1 LIYAKMASPIRSVK
15 AFIRCAGA
23 GRIAVMRG
31 KTPLVV
37 GISGASGAIYGV
49 RLLEALSARKI
60 PAHLI
65 ISKSAALTLK
75 EELTLAVE
83 KVRALAETTYQNTD
97 LGAAIS
103 SGSFPTRGMIIAPCS
118 IRTLSD
124 VAYGTTD
131 SLLSR
136 AADVTL
142 KERRR
147 LVLVV
152 REAPLHAGHLRSMLA
167 VTESGGIIV
176 PPVPAFYH
184 RPKTVD
190 DIVNQTVGR
199 CLDLFEI
206 DVGLVK
212 RWRTEDGS

>member
-1 LIYAKMASPIRSVK
+1 MSTAYPI
-15 AFIRCAGA
+15 I
-23 GRIAVMRG
+23 
-31 KTPLVV
+31 V

-49 RLLEALSARKI
+49 RLLEALRSGKI

-65 ISKSAALTLK
+65 VSKSAALTLK
-75 EELTLAVE
+75 EETDLAVE
-83 KVRALAETTYQNTD
+83 QVRALAQATYQNTD

-103 SGSFPTRGMIIAPCS
+103 SGSFKTRGMVIAPCS

-124 VAYGTTD
+124 IAYGTTD

-167 VTESGGIIV
+167 ATENGAVIV

-190 DIVNQTVGR
+190 DIINQTVGR
-199 CLDLFEI
+199 CLDLFDI

-212 RWRTEDGS
+212 RWRAEDGA

>member
-1 LIYAKMASPIRSVK
+1 MNDIDLMGTNSPLI
-15 AFIRCAGA
+15 
-23 GRIAVMRG
+23 
-31 KTPLVV
+31 V

-49 RLLEALSARKI
+49 RLLEAVRAKNI

-65 ISKSAALTLK
+65 VSKSAALTLK
-75 EELTLAVE
+75 EEVGLSIDQ
-83 KVRALAETTYQNTD
+83 VRALAETTYQNTD
-97 LGAAIS
+97 IGAAIS
-103 SGSFPTRGMIIAPCS
+103 SGSFKTRGMVIVPCS

-124 VAYGTTD
+124 IAYGTTD

-167 VTESGGIIV
+167 ATENGAIIV

-184 RPKTVD
+184 QPKTVD
-190 DIVNQTVGR
+190 DIINQTVGR
-199 CLDLFEI
+199 CLDLFDI
-206 DVGLVK
+206 DAGLVK
-212 RWRTEDGS
+212 RWRSETGEWSWKKTRRRSGGFR

>member
-1 LIYAKMASPIRSVK
+1 MGRTPPI
-15 AFIRCAGA
+15 I
-23 GRIAVMRG
+23 
-31 KTPLVV
+31 V
-37 GISGASGAIYGV
+37 GISAASGAVYGV
-49 RLLEALSARKI
+49 RLLETLHANKI
-60 PAHLI
+60 RAHLI
-65 ISKSAALTLK
+65 VTKSAALTLK
-75 EELTLAVE
+75 EEVGLSIDRV
-83 KVRALAETTYQNTD
+83 KALAETTYQNTD
-97 LGAAIS
+97 VGAAIS
-103 SGSFPTRGMIIAPCS
+103 SGSFRTRGMVIAPCS

-147 LVLVV
+147 LILVV

-167 VTESGGIIV
+167 ATENGAIIA

-184 RPKTVD
+184 RPQTID

-199 CLDLFEI
+199 CLDLLDI

-212 RWRTEDGS
+212 RWRAEDGA

>member
-1 LIYAKMASPIRSVK
+1 MDAGPPI
-15 AFIRCAGA
+15 
-23 GRIAVMRG
+23 
-31 KTPLVV
+31 VV

-49 RLLEALSARKI
+49 RTLEALATQQI
-60 PAHLI
+60 PTHLI

-75 EELTLAVE
+75 EEVGLSVE
-83 KVRALAETTYQNTD
+83 KVRALAQTTYQNTD
-97 LGAAIS
+97 LGAAVS
-103 SGSFPTRGMIIAPCS
+103 SGSFRTRGMIIAPCS

-124 VAYGTTD
+124 IAYGTTD
-131 SLLSR
+131 NLLSR

-167 VTESGGIIV
+167 ATESGAIIV
-176 PPVPAFYH
+176 PPVPGFYH
-184 RPKTVD
+184 RPKTID
-190 DIVNQTVGR
+190 DIINQTVGR
-199 CLDLFEI
+199 CLDLFDI

-212 RWRTEDGS
+212 RWRSKESR

>member
-1 LIYAKMASPIRSVK
+1 MDPGPPIV
-15 AFIRCAGA
+15 I
-23 GRIAVMRG
+23 
-31 KTPLVV
+31 

-49 RLLEALSARKI
+49 RMLEALAARQI
-60 PAHLI
+60 SAHLI

-75 EELTLAVE
+75 EELGFSVE
-83 KVRALAETTYQNTD
+83 KVRALAQTTYQNTD

-103 SGSFPTRGMIIAPCS
+103 SGSLRTGGMIIAPCS

-124 VAYGTTD
+124 IAYGTTD

-167 VTESGGIIV
+167 ATENGAIIA

-184 RPKTVD
+184 RPRTID
-190 DIVNQTVGR
+190 DIINQTVGR
-199 CLDLFEI
+199 CLDLLDI

-212 RWRTEDGS
+212 RWRSKESH

>member
-1 LIYAKMASPIRSVK
+1 MSSNPPI
-15 AFIRCAGA
+15 I
-23 GRIAVMRG
+23 
-31 KTPLVV
+31 V

-49 RLLEALSARKI
+49 RLLQALRDKAI
-60 PAHLI
+60 PAHLVV
-65 ISKSAALTLK
+65 SKSATLTLK
-75 EELTLAVE
+75 EETDVSIDHVRGLAQ
-83 KVRALAETTYQNTD
+83 TTYQNAD
-97 LGAAIS
+97 IGAAIS
-103 SGSFPTRGMIIAPCS
+103 SGSFRTRGMVIAPCS

-124 VAYGTTD
+124 IAYGTTD

-167 VTESGGIIV
+167 ATENGAVIV

-184 RPKTVD
+184 RPKTID

-199 CLDLFEI
+199 CLDLFDI

-212 RWRTEDGS
+212 RWRTESNG